1 MSVEKI
7 AAIKAKRLAKK
18 RTTIKGNDDI
28 TTDYDLR
35 AMADFD
41 VDSTKDIISRE
52 RQWRTRT
59 TILQS
64 SGKVQHLSKSLQSR
78 ILLDFFLEFRQKY
91 IRNFTQYKSEGRR
104 SATTPST
111 TDSNSQANTCKTPT
125 TSRVQSLRSGEV
137 HPAKRR

>member
-28 TTDYDLR
+28 SQEYDLR
-35 AMADFD
+35 AILDFD
-41 VDSTKDIISRE
+41 VDITKDIISRE

-64 SGKVQHLSKSLQSR
+64 SGKVRH
-78 ILLDFFLEFRQKY
+78 
-91 IRNFTQYKSEGRR
+91 FTVIHKLFSVIV
-104 SATTPST
+104 S
-111 TDSNSQANTCKTPT
+111 
-125 TSRVQSLRSGEV
+125 VI
-137 HPAKRR
+137 

>member
-28 TTDYDLR
+28 TSSEYDLR
-35 AMADFD
+35 AILDFD
-41 VDSTKDIISRE
+41 VDITKDIISRE

-64 SGKVQHLSKSLQSR
+64 SGKVIDLR
-78 ILLDFFLEFRQKY
+78 DIL
-91 IRNFTQYKSEGRR
+91 INF
-104 SATTPST
+104 
-111 TDSNSQANTCKTPT
+111 
-125 TSRVQSLRSGEV
+125 
-137 HPAKRR
+137 

>member
-28 TTDYDLR
+28 GMGSDLR
-35 AMADFD
+35 VMLDFD
-41 VDSTKDIISRE
+41 VDVTKHIISRE

-64 SGKVQHLSKSLQSR
+64 SGKVRKCFIFCVEKRNRLYGNLFYRATIMGLSFHQGTKSKKC
-78 ILLDFFLEFRQKY
+78 I
-91 IRNFTQYKSEGRR
+91 
-104 SATTPST
+104 
-111 TDSNSQANTCKTPT
+111 
-125 TSRVQSLRSGEV
+125 
-137 HPAKRR
+137 